1 MMRLIKRGLMFGN
14 LVPVTSPALVG
25 RYNRAL
31 KHLTDKETALTE
43 FHIDIAGFSPE
54 IGDELGDNLYLNPNG
69 CNQQFI
75 LLTTDQKTAPLLSSK
90 FSASRSIL
98 RDFIEDNEEELFA
111 LTAREAVAGELMNSV
126 FEINA
131 PKDLLNIHQI
141 NIEADTVQE
150 RLAGALALQTQIDTF
165 MKTDDA
171 WWDDVLIANMIEL
184 AKQTGNIQRHPIALT
199 PKTYVQGNYYTSH
212 FGGMYIFRDVKTPTV
227 IVRGPVE
234 GLQNMPVEN
243 IFTFDDREGIARF
256 LFDHNL
262 AELIVSAQDGD
273 NAAIIRQKLDFIVMS
288 TAAGSGDDLGN
299 VTRQNMRAMERK
311 YASAMPDEYYGLLE
325 IWRWAKMQ
333 GTYPKIEPANPS
345 YFYAFRSAQHAD
357 RDLVNMLLSEL
368 SPLDFR
374 QLFICHKQA
383 FYKAY
388 AGWPDTRKEYVAQFL
403 EAEYMI
409 DKAGAREALFGEEP
423 SMEPHKERLKKERPT
438 KKRPKSRR
446 FPRKR
451 DDDDDD
457 DDDRKGRDRIDRD
470 EWRKL
475 QRDLR
480 KRKRKRK

>member
-1 MMRLIKRGLMFGN
+1 
-14 LVPVTSPALVG
+14 
-25 RYNRAL
+25 
-31 KHLTDKETALTE
+31 
-43 FHIDIAGFSPE
+43 
-54 IGDELGDNLYLNPNG
+54 
-69 CNQQFI
+69 
-75 LLTTDQKTAPLLSSK
+75 
-90 FSASRSIL
+90 
-98 RDFIEDNEEELFA
+98 
-111 LTAREAVAGELMNSV
+111 
-126 FEINA
+126 
-131 PKDLLNIHQI
+131 
-141 NIEADTVQE
+141 
-150 RLAGALALQTQIDTF
+150 
-165 MKTDDA
+165 
-171 WWDDVLIANMIEL
+171 
-184 AKQTGNIQRHPIALT
+184 
-199 PKTYVQGNYYTSH
+199 
-212 FGGMYIFRDVKTPTV
+212 MYIFRDVKTPTV